1 MIRINTPMM
10 FVVFMTFIG
19 LNAGGT
25 SVYAQC
31 EWSFSPAEFY
41 EGSQATTSGICSA
54 DFNGDGTLDIAIANR
69 GPSNVMIFSND
80 GLGQFS
86 LLSTTPIGFESI
98 PRYVVCGDF
107 DGDGDID
114 AATSNWNAREDD
126 PPGYGGGSLTV
137 LLNDGSGVLTLTE
150 EHLFLRTSCLD
161 VADLNGDGILDLIAS
176 HWDPLVGS
184 SGPGIATVLKG
195 NGDGM
200 FVEVADVPIGNLPRG
215 IDVGDL
221 DNDGDIDFAVS
232 NMGSDDSVTV
242 VENLGNFDFAV
253 RTSLLEGST
262 PRFLAIGDVTGDGLS
277 DISVVHKVPNT
288 MLVYKNDENFD
299 FSLFGVYPTAD
310 NPHSIAVADINGD
323 CSLDVIV
330 SHVGDNV
337 VHLHRN
343 NGSGVFERTEIDSLH
358 GPAHVIAADVH
369 DDGKPDVLTAC
380 VNGGYFNVHPSE
392 VAQIGCTVE
401 CRADITHDGVVSVE
415 DFLIIISTWGQ
426 CESFGCCGDIN
437 RDGAVDVTDVL
448 IMVANFGGEC
458 DPEERSLTPPQLDD
472 SAPRPRRRR

>member
-1 MIRINTPMM
+1 
-10 FVVFMTFIG
+10 
-19 LNAGGT
+19 
-25 SVYAQC
+25 
-31 EWSFSPAEFY
+31 
-41 EGSQATTSGICSA
+41 
-54 DFNGDGTLDIAIANR
+54 
-69 GPSNVMIFSND
+69 
-80 GLGQFS
+80 
-86 LLSTTPIGFESI
+86 
-98 PRYVVCGDF
+98 VVCGDF

-114 AATSNWNAREDD
+114 AATSNWNAHEDD
-126 PPGYGGGSLTV
+126 PPGYGGGSLAV
-137 LLNDGSGVLTLTE
+137 LLNDGSGVFTLTE
-150 EHLFLRTSCLD
+150 EHLFLRTTCLD

-176 HWDPLVGS
+176 HWDPDVGS
-184 SGPGIATVLKG
+184 SGPGIATVLRG
-195 NGDGM
+195 NGDGT

-242 VENLGNFDFAV
+242 VENLGQNLGDFNFAV
-253 RTSLLEGST
+253 RTPLLEGST

-323 CSLDVIV
+323 CSLDVLV

-337 VHLHRN
+337 VYLFRN
-343 NGSGVFERTEIDSLH
+343 NRSGVFERTEMESLH

-415 DFLIIISTWGQ
+415 DFLIIISTWGL
-426 CESFGCCGDIN
+426 CESLCCPGDIDGN
-437 RDGAVDVTDVL
+437 GAVNVADLL
-448 IMVANFGGEC
+448 IMLNNFGEEC
-458 DPEERSLTPPQLDD
+458 DSEERSLAPPQPDA
-472 SAPRPRRRR
+472 SSPRPRSRR